1 MKRAH
6 HVVRQAELVC
16 GDFEKNPRWP
26 LKVGAELLPKT
37 LHDLGGL
44 GLGGDAFEMLDG
56 ESSWES

>member
-1 MKRAH
+1 MKLVH
-6 HVVRQAELVC
+6 QVVRQAELVC
-16 GDFEKNPRWP
+16 GDFEKNSRWP
-26 LKVGAELLPKT
+26 LKVGAELLSKT